1 MIILYCPDARER
13 AGPVFPLDQTR
24 AARARSAPPRSSTT
38 DLVIRAISTKFELL
52 RAREILS
59 DVGVQLFTLK
69 ITQHEFANDAD
80 KIELISY

>member
-1 MIILYCPDARER
+1 M
-13 AGPVFPLDQTR
+13 DQTR

-38 DLVIRAISTKFELL
+38 DLVIRAISTKFELW

-69 ITQHEFANDAD
+69 ITQHEFASRSNDAD

>member
-1 MIILYCPDARER
+1 MREIEMTKCSR
-13 AGPVFPLDQTR
+13 RTRILDQTR

-38 DLVIRAISTKFELL
+38 DLVIRAISTKFELW

-69 ITQHEFANDAD
+69 IAQHEFA
-80 KIELISY
+80 

>member
-1 MIILYCPDARER
+1 MRTASGCARAPLES
-13 AGPVFPLDQTR
+13 VSSCTLFLDQTR

-38 DLVIRAISTKFELL
+38 DLVIRAISTKFELW

-69 ITQHEFANDAD
+69 ITQHEFAED
-80 KIELISY
+80 LFST